1 MFKTFSNIGD
11 SDASFE
17 RLEALQF
24 KRVIASLINYKKYQ
38 LQWLHRRKQNWF
50 HAFGENGREN
60 SFSLQESWKQQLL
73 ERAEIRPSW
82 DAYESAIDRNHLFI
96 LQWIPNVEPEEFQ
109 NVTITSSDTER
120 VISTLEHVAKDW
132 STEGEEERNRCFTPI
147 LDALRKNFPMIESRH
162 QCRILCPGC
171 GLGRLPFEIAKQGFC
186 CQGNE
191 FSFHMLLPMN
201 FILNRIS
208 SIDAY
213 SIQPFV
219 HATSNVVATSDIF
232 RLVKIPDENPK
243 GFSQLLNLSVM
254 AGDFLEVYGEPEQKE
269 VWDGVVTCYFIDTC
283 KNIIEVIRLIF
294 DILKPGGIWINFG
307 PLLYHYREASSMET
321 IEFSYE
327 ELRRIIIA
335 IGFQL
340 ENERSIPSIYTNNTK
355 SMLHYV
361 YHCAFFVARKT
372 MNYRE
377 IGKS

>member
-1 MFKTFSNIGD
+1 MLKTFSNIGD

-109 NVTITSSDTER
+109 NVAITSSDVER
-120 VISTLEHVAKDW
+120 VLSTLEHVAKDW

-147 LDALRKNFPMIESRH
+147 LDALRKFVPMIESRH
-162 QCRILCPGC
+162 RCRILCPGC

-201 FILNRIS
+201 FILNR
-208 SIDAY
+208 
-213 SIQPFV
+213 
-219 HATSNVVATSDIF
+219 
-232 RLVKIPDENPK
+232 
-243 GFSQLLNLSVM
+243 
-254 AGDFLEVYGEPEQKE
+254 
-269 VWDGVVTCYFIDTC
+269 
-283 KNIIEVIRLIF
+283 
-294 DILKPGGIWINFG
+294 
-307 PLLYHYREASSMET
+307 
-321 IEFSYE
+321 
-327 ELRRIIIA
+327 
-335 IGFQL
+335 
-340 ENERSIPSIYTNNTK
+340 
-355 SMLHYV
+355 
-361 YHCAFFVARKT
+361 
-372 MNYRE
+372 
-377 IGKS
+377 